1 MEEKE
6 RGKGWRKGARGEG
19 GGGRQTRGKR
29 GVSRGEK
36 RKDTVE
42 RGAKGEKWGGGK
54 GQPRRRN
61 RRAAVGRNS
70 GLELKGRKKE
80 TVLLQTSR
88 IVE

>member
-19 GGGRQTRGKR
+19 AGGRQTRGRR
-29 GVSRGEK
+29 GVSRGGK

-42 RGAKGEKWGGGK
+42 GGAERGEMGRGR
-54 GQPRRRN
+54 GQPKRRD